1 MNSKLEN
8 KLFLGNKSLI
18 LDDNDLE
25 FIYFLI
31 KEYSID
37 PRLIIGIKKI
47 ETSLFYT
54 TYQINIRKNNNDE
67 ISIFI
72 NSSFHKNFFSNE
84 KIISKNFNSL
94 KKWSTSPEI
103 LGEGIYLDSIEYIIY
118 CSPKSYSFNNILTD
132 NIPLFSRQLG
142 FCLNYFH
149 ENFKLHNG
157 KKVQTMNDCAKS
169 FFEISS
175 FHKYEN
181 KNMVDSFLKKY
192 KKINKNIFF
201 SFYKD
206 SLKFFEDEVLCK
218 LSAKENVICTGFK
231 LPQDIVVFAD
241 SYLPNFINNNSI
253 YKGDPAL
260 DFLFYSQI
268 LNIDE
273 IEFNNSIKKLNPQA
287 FDRYKELYDSSW
299 IIRMNYA
306 YFNKLVR
313 EFYSRSA
320 HNFSL
325 IYAEQIYYENRVRMK
340 NSEIF
345 SKYID
350 SFNDF
355 FIEK

>member
-1 MNSKLEN
+1 MEQLKN
-8 KLFLGNKSLI
+8 KVFLGNKSLI

-25 FIYFLI
+25 FIFFLI
-31 KEYSID
+31 KKYSID
-37 PRLIIGIKKI
+37 ARLIIGIKKI

-54 TYQINIRKNNNDE
+54 TYQVNIRKNNNE
-67 ISIFI
+67 EVSIFI

-103 LGEGIYLDSIEYIIY
+103 LGKGMYLDNIEYIIY
-118 CSPKSYSFNNILTD
+118 CSHKSYSFNNILTD

-142 FCLNYFH
+142 FCLNHFH
-149 ENFKLHNG
+149 ENLKSFKG
-157 KKVQTMNDCAKS
+157 KKIQTMKDCAKS

-181 KNMVDSFLKKY
+181 KNIINSFLKKY
-192 KKINKNIFF
+192 RGINKDIFF
-201 SFYKD
+201 SFHED
-206 SLKFFEDEVLCK
+206 SSKFFENEVLSK
-218 LSAKENVICTGFK
+218 LSFKENIVCTGFK
-231 LPQDIVVFAD
+231 LPQDIIVLAD
-241 SYLPNFINNNSI
+241 FYLPNFINNSSI
-253 YKGDPAL
+253 YRGDPAL

-299 IIRMNYA
+299 IIRMNYT

-313 EFYSRSA
+313 EFYSKSA

-325 IYAEQIYYENRVRMK
+325 IYAEQIYYENRLRMK